1 MEKVKKGRKKGTTD
15 TLGESDESIFIRL
28 ASEEHSTSFRELVD
42 AKKAQFK
49 IGTDYEFSKMVGI
62 PNNTLVRLI
71 DGETQKVDLFSIL
84 KVCQFLGIDINEMAE
99 IFVAS
104 LDSEFISELSLAT
117 KANFILRNFNL
128 NALKKI
134 GFIKSTTDF
143 KAIDRKITRW
153 FGIDTINQY
162 ATDLPSTLF
171 SKIKQYTPDEMRIMW
186 IVGAIAQFRKL
197 NNPHP
202 YDREALL
209 ALIPKIRPYTRDE
222 EAGFVMVVRALYRAG
237 VTVIVQKY
245 LANTAVKGACFVVD
259 GKPCVVITNY
269 RGKYSTLWFTLIHE
283 LYHVLFDLEA
293 LKSWNFHL
301 SGEYDLSNDLFK
313 EDMADSFARDRLLP
327 KARLDYIRP
336 MIDTPAYVNEYAAKQ
351 QVHPSIIYDM
361 HCYEEKIKRGRD
373 VYARY
378 QHFFGSSEEAIRLIK
393 TAPFDYESVYDG
405 LDTVQRVYEFSPE
418 QLNSNSP
425 TF

>member
-1 MEKVKKGRKKGTTD
+1 MEKIEENAKKKGSSA
-15 TLGESDESIFIRL
+15 GELNNEIFIRV
-28 ASEEHSTSFRELVD
+28 ASEHSVSFRDLVD
-42 AKKAQFK
+42 TKKAQFK
-49 IGTDYEFSKMVGI
+49 ISSDYEFSKMVGI

-104 LDSEFISELSLAT
+104 LDSEFVGELSLAT

-153 FGIDTINQY
+153 FGIDSVNQY
-162 ATDLPSTLF
+162 ADELPPTLF

-186 IVGAIAQFRKL
+186 IVAAIAQFKKWD
-197 NNPHP
+197 NPNP
-202 YDREALL
+202 YDRSALF

-245 LANTAVKGACFVVD
+245 LANTAVKGACFVVN
-259 GKPCVVITNY
+259 GKPCVVITDW

-313 EDMADSFARDRLLP
+313 EDMADSFARDRLFP
-327 KARLDYIRP
+327 KGKLDIIRP
-336 MIDTPAYVNEYAAKQ
+336 MIDSPAYVEQFAAKQ
-351 QVHPSIIYDM
+351 QVHPSIIYDF
-361 HCYEEKIKRGRD
+361 HCYEEKVARGRD

-378 QHFFGSSEEAIRLIK
+378 QQYFGSSEKAIELVK
-393 TAPFDYESVYDG
+393 TNPFERESVYDG
-405 LDTVQRVYEFSPE
+405 LDVIQKIYEFSPE
-418 QLNSNSP
+418 QLNHSKS
-425 TF
+425 

>member
-1 MEKVKKGRKKGTTD
+1 MEKVRKDLKNKALD
-15 TLGESDESIFIRL
+15 SLGESSNAIFIRL
-28 ASEEHSTSFRELVD
+28 ASEEHSISFRELVD
-42 AKKAQFK
+42 AKKTQLK
-49 IGTDYEFSKMVGI
+49 ITSDYEFSKMVGI

-104 LDSEFISELSLAT
+104 LDSEFVGELSLAT

-153 FGIDTINQY
+153 LDIDSINNY
-162 ATDLPSTLF
+162 ADELTPTLF
-171 SKIKQYTPDEMRIMW
+171 AKIKQYTPDEMRIMW
-186 IVGAIAQFRKL
+186 IVAAIAQFKKL
-197 NNPHP
+197 NNPNH
-202 YDREALL
+202 YDRDALL

-237 VTVIVQKY
+237 ITVIVQKY
-245 LANTAVKGACFVVD
+245 LANTSVKGACFVVD
-259 GKPCVVITNY
+259 GKPCVVITNHG
-269 RGKYSTLWFTLIHE
+269 GKYSTLWFTLIHE
-283 LYHVLFDLEA
+283 LYHVLFDLES
-293 LKSWNFHL
+293 LKSWNYHL
-301 SGEYDLSNDLFK
+301 SGDYDLSNDLFK

-336 MIDTPAYVNEYAAKQ
+336 MINTPAYVEQYAAKQ

-361 HCYEEKIKRGRD
+361 HCYDEKYSRSIN
-373 VYARY
+373 VYPKY
-378 QHFFGSSEEAIRLIK
+378 QHLFGSSDKAIELIK
-393 TAPFDYESVYDG
+393 TIPFEQESVYDG
-405 LDTVQRVYEFSPE
+405 LDTVQRIYEFSPE
-418 QLNSNSP
+418 QLKPNS
-425 TF
+425 

>member
-1 MEKVKKGRKKGTTD
+1 MEKVRKSSKKNS
-15 TLGESDESIFIRL
+15 LNSFGEAKNAIFIRL
-28 ASEEHSTSFRELVD
+28 ASEEHSISFRELVD
-42 AKKAQFK
+42 AKKTQLK
-49 IGTDYEFSKMVGI
+49 ITSDFEFSKMVGI

-84 KVCQFLGIDINEMAE
+84 KVCQILGIDINEMAE

-104 LDSEFISELSLAT
+104 LDPEFVGELSLAT

-143 KAIDRKITRW
+143 KAIDHKITTW
-153 FGIDTINQY
+153 FKIDSINQY
-162 ATDLPSTLF
+162 ADELSPTLF

-186 IVGAIAQFRKL
+186 TVAAIAQFKKL
-197 NNPHP
+197 DNPNP
-202 YDREALL
+202 YDRNALL

-259 GKPCVVITNY
+259 GKPCVVITNF
-269 RGKYSTLWFTLIHE
+269 RGKYSTLWYTLLHE

-293 LKSWNFHL
+293 LKSWNYHL
-301 SGEYDLSNDLFK
+301 SGDYDLSSDLFK
-313 EDMADSFARDRLLP
+313 EDMADNFAHDRLLP

-336 MIDTPAYVNEYAAKQ
+336 MINTPAYVEQYAVKQ
-351 QVHPSIIYDM
+351 QVHPSIIYDL
-361 HCYEEKIKRGRD
+361 HCYEEKHTRGND

-378 QHFFGSSEEAIRLIK
+378 QHLFGNSEKAIELIK
-393 TAPFDYESVYDG
+393 TVPFEQESVYDG
-405 LDTVQRVYEFSPE
+405 LDKVQRIYEYSPE
-418 QLNSNSP
+418 QANQ
-425 TF
+425 